1 MNINKVNYQRTFNLG
16 NYCSE
21 RIGVELDLNPGED
34 AIAALDTARRL
45 VEEYHQ
51 KGNPDLYIYQTENVT
66 PDIPVIPKKD
76 TTKGWDKT
84 DHEGI
89 YSKDISGY
97 DYAETKFT
105 LSDQINS
112 CKDLKT
118 LESYKFIV
126 KGKKELEEIYNNK
139 LKELQ

>member
-34 AIAALDTARRL
+34 ATTALDTARKL

-51 KGNPDLYIYQTENVT
+51 KGSPPLNFDNT
-66 PDIPVIPKKD
+66 PDIPIIPKKE
-76 TTKGWDKT
+76 
-84 DHEGI
+84 EGKPI
-89 YSKDISGY
+89 MTRED
-97 DYAETKFT
+97 AEQELMYGKNIPA
-105 LSDQINS
+105 QIQS
-112 CKDLKT
+112 CTELKT

-126 KGKKELEEIYNNK
+126 KGKPELETIYQNK